1 MADISSQYIYLNA
14 FQSLTREG
22 FVTRKIIDT
31 VFKAKKFYQYLRT
44 RGMVDDVKGTAALT
58 WPINIGQSPN
68 TTTFDGDDNLPI
80 STMNGNIV
88 RPALGWRRYTDA
100 LAIPLTDVFDNN
112 DSPEAIA
119 NLLDVQLDITKMSL
133 VDKISSDTVTNT
145 TAINPKGL
153 QGLAEGIDD
162 GTVAPTYAG
171 FSRAQLGAKWKSQVN
186 YSIANG
192 TSANLIANLHTLDL
206 QASVDGS
213 RPDAYFANIAAFGGL
228 IQSLFPQDRYVQPE
242 LARTAGGN
250 DLVFNGNPLFLDNAI
265 PTGIATPGTPPGSG
279 NNSGGYMYGINSTY
293 LKLVVNPN
301 VNFIT
306 LDWQIGQNNLVIF
319 TRILWFAN
327 MVVLKPAAHWAA
339 WLQNY

>member
-1 MADISSQYIYLNA
+1 MADVSQQYIYLNA
-14 FQSLTREG
+14 FQALTREG
-22 FVTRKIIDT
+22 FVTKKVIDT
-31 VFKAKKFYQYLRT
+31 LFKAKKFYQYMKM
-44 RGMVDDVKGTAALT
+44 RGMVDDVKGTAGLT
-58 WPINIGQSPN
+58 WPINIGSSPN
-68 TTTFDGDDNLPI
+68 TRTFDGDDNLPI
-80 STMNGNIV
+80 ATMNGNIV

-112 DSPEAIA
+112 GSPEAIA

-133 VDKISSDTVTNT
+133 VDRIATDIITNT

-153 QGLAEGIDD
+153 TGLAEAIDD

-171 FSRAQLGAKWKSQVN
+171 MSRAQLGAKWKSQVN

-192 TSANLIANLHTLDL
+192 TSANIVANLHTLDL

-250 DLVFNGNPLFLDNAI
+250 DLIFNGNPLFIDNAL

-279 NNSGGYMYGINSTY
+279 SNSGGYIYGINSTY
-293 LKLVVNPN
+293 AKLVVNPA
-301 VNFIT
+301 VNMIC

-327 MVVLKPAAHWAA
+327 LVILKPSAHWVA
-339 WLQNY
+339 WVQNY